1 MRKEVL
7 LAIIVGIA
15 LGAVI
20 LFGINL
26 ANKSVSSS
34 TSTGQTKNSGANP
47 TPTVA
52 NKSLTIVS
60 PLNHSVTTE
69 KMILLTG
76 RAHPGANLA
85 IISEL
90 DDLLIEASPEG
101 TFSAQIN
108 LEAGE
113 NIITISEVQ
122 KDLTLIS
129 ESISV
134 IQTAS
139 LPE

>member
-20 LFGINL
+20 LFGVNL
-26 ANKSVSSS
+26 ANKSVSSPT
-34 TSTGQTKNSGANP
+34 TSQNKNSGTKP

-52 NKSLTIVS
+52 NKSLTIVT
-60 PLNHSVTTE
+60 PTNHSVTTQ
-69 KMILLTG
+69 KQITITG
-76 RAHPGANLA
+76 RAHPSANLA

-101 TFSAQIN
+101 TFSAEIN

-113 NIITISEVQ
+113 NVITVSEVQ
-122 KDLTLIS
+122 KDQTMIS
-129 ESISV
+129 ESITV